1 VTWVL
6 ANLGMIGQFTLDH
19 LRLAVPPI
27 LIAFVVSIPI
37 GWAANRFRRVRA
49 PLLTVAGLLYAVPS
63 FALLIVIPVLF
74 GVALR
79 SNLNLDITLTLYGI
93 ALMVRSVAD
102 GLASVENDVRQSA
115 TAIGFSG
122 WQRFWRVEL
131 PLAGP
136 VLLAGLRVVVV
147 STVSLVTVGG
157 ILGISGLGLLFTDGF
172 QRGILEEITTGI
184 VLTVVIALVLD
195 ALLVLLGRAL
205 MPWSRSPRSAE
216 RRAMRKVAL
225 AS

>member
-6 ANLGMIGQFTLDH
+6 ANLGMIGQLTLDH

-37 GWAANRFRRVRA
+37 GWVANRFRGVRA

-74 GVALR
+74 LVPLR

-102 GLASVENDVRQSA
+102 GLASVQDDVRQSA
-115 TAIGFSG
+115 TAIGFSN
-122 WQRFWRVEL
+122 WQRFWMVEF

-195 ALLVLLGRAL
+195 GLLVLLGRAL
-205 MPWSRSPRSAE
+205 MPWSRSSEAVG
-216 RRAMRKVAL
+216 RRTVRKVAL